1 MDSTT
6 RKGLKAR
13 IDTTLHQASTLW
25 RRQRAYWRRW
35 VVRSVNH
42 MEVAAKLDGEA
53 HWSAR
58 FGFMLIMS
66 AGIAVLGL
74 LLSSPAVVI
83 GAMLISPL
91 MGPIMALGF
100 SLARFNLAEA
110 RLALTTLGIGVAA
123 AVGFCALVV
132 YLSPLQAV
140 TPEIL
145 ARTRPNFFDLLVAI
159 FSALA
164 GAYAVIRG
172 RGETIVGVAIATAL
186 MPPLAVVG
194 YGLATLNGLVFFGAL
209 GLFMT
214 NLLAIALSAAVM
226 AKMYGFG
233 TAMSDRSTRI
243 QTIGILGIFAIL
255 SVPLLLSLHQ
265 IAWEALASRLT
276 REAIS
281 AYFGPDSR
289 ISQLEMDFS
298 AEPIVARATVQ
309 TPKRRYDADQQ
320 ISARLRARLEEPIAI
335 NLAQVLVDSD
345 ATLKERE
352 QRELEAA
359 KRAQGESLRKA
370 TEADAQQVAAELAI
384 LGAQSPSAVNVDL
397 ARRYASMTA
406 EAMPGI
412 RLPAWRALETRVAIR
427 HPGWTVMVIPPV
439 GQLPLIPFDEDSAAL
454 SPKGMEAVVDAAWA
468 LKRWGITTVLV
479 NGRVASGEA
488 DSGEARDKLA
498 EDRAAAVAAV
508 LGERGIKVAS
518 RSTTSGAI
526 QKAAEDEFGRSA
538 LRSVELVPDTLAEAP
553 SAAR

>member
-1 MDSTT
+1 MNFQLPQVSN
-6 RKGLKAR
+6 
-13 IDTTLHQASTLW
+13 LW
-25 RRQRAYWRRW
+25 RRQRAYWRRN
-35 VVRSVNH
+35 VVRSVDH
-42 MEVAAKLDGEA
+42 AEVNAKLDGEA

-110 RLALTTLGIGVAA
+110 RLALATLGIGVAA

-140 TPEIL
+140 TSEIL

-194 YGLATLNGLVFFGAL
+194 YGLATLNGTVFFGAL

-233 TAMSDRSTRI
+233 TAMSDRSTRV
-243 QTIGILGIFAIL
+243 QTIGILGIFAVL
-255 SVPLLLSLHQ
+255 SVPLLFSLHQ
-265 IAWEALASRLT
+265 IAREALASRLT
-276 REAIS
+276 REMIVS
-281 AYFGPDSR
+281 YFGSEAR
-289 ISQLEMDFS
+289 VSQLEMDFS

-309 TPKRRYDADQQ
+309 TPQRRYDADQQ
-320 ISARLRARLEEPIAI
+320 ISARLRARLDEPIAI
-335 NLAQVLVDSD
+335 NLSQILVDSD

-352 QRELEAA
+352 QRELETA

-397 ARRYASMTA
+397 ARRFASMTA
-406 EAMPGI
+406 ESMPGI
-412 RLPAWRALETRVAIR
+412 RLPAWRALEVRVAVR

-439 GQLPLIPFDEDSAAL
+439 GQIPLIPFEDGAAVL
-454 SPKGMEAVVDAAWA
+454 TPKGVEAVVDAVWA

-488 DSGEARDKLA
+488 DSGDEREKLA
-498 EDRAAAVAAV
+498 QARAAAVTAA
-508 LGERGIKVAS
+508 LKERGIEVAP
-518 RSTTSGAI
+518 RSATSGTV
-526 QKAAEDEFGRSA
+526 QSAAEDEYGRSV
-538 LRSVELVPDTLAEAP
+538 LRSVELVPDTLAEPP